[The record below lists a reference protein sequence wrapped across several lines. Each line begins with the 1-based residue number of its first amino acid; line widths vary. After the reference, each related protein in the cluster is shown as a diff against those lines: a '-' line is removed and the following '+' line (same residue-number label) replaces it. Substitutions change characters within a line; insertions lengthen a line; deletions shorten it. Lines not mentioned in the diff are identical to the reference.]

1 MAYDSQKGAK
11 LQALKDLAEKM
22 KADYATK
29 ASVQELSNK
38 VDDIVAEGGEPNVI
52 TAVKVNGT
60 AQTIAADKS
69 VNITVPTKTSQL
81 NNDSTYQTSAEVATA
96 IQAAIAATGHAKFEK
111 VDTVPTAATAEE
123 NVLYLV
129 LNSKTNHYDIYAL
142 VGNSVEL
149 LDDTTV
155 DLSNYTTTDALNAL
169 LAKKVDAETGK
180 GLSSND
186 YTTAE
191 KTKLAGVAEGAN
203 NYVHPTYTP
212 KASGLYKITV
222 DATGHVSAV
231 VAVAKSDIT
240 ALGVPAQDT
249 TYSAATQA
257 AAGLMSAADK
267 TKLDSIEFATDEEV
281 AEMLAD
287 VFGA

>member
-1 MAYDSQKGAK
+1 MAYDLQKGAK
-11 LQALKDLAEKM
+11 LQALKELAAKM

-29 ASVQELSNK
+29 SSVQEIAER
-38 VDDIVAEGGEPNVI
+38 VDGLVAEGGEPNVI

-96 IQAAIAATGHAKFEK
+96 IQAAIATTGHAKFEK

-142 VGNSVEL
+142 VGNSIEL